1 MAKASVKASAKASPK
16 NGEKAVTS
24 GPAKFR
30 LVTRSDFDGLVCG
43 ILLRELDMISDVKFV
58 HPKDVQDGKVELS
71 RQDITTNL
79 PYDPRVHL
87 AFDHHAS
94 ELKRVGQAANYVTDP
109 ASPSAARVVYRHF
122 GGADRFQNVSDEMM
136 QAVDQAD
143 SAQYELSDITRPAGW
158 TLLNFI
164 MDPRTGLGR
173 FKEFRVS
180 NYQLMMDLMS
190 YCRDKSIH
198 EILKHPDVKER
209 VDLYFDHEPHF
220 NDQIVRCGR
229 ANKNLV
235 VLDLRREETIY
246 AGNRFMIYALNPKCN
261 ISMHV
266 MWGKE
271 KQNTVFA
278 VGKSILKR
286 DSRTHVGELM
296 LKYGGG
302 GHAAAGTCQVA
313 NEEAERVKQELVAV
327 ITADG

>member
-1 MAKASVKASAKASPK
+1 MAKASAKASPK
-16 NGEKAVTS
+16 SSPKAAKAE
-24 GPAKFR
+24 GKKFR

-43 ILLRELDMISDVKFV
+43 ILLRELGMIADVKFV

-71 RQDITTNL
+71 DSDITTNL

-94 ELKRVGQAANYVTDP
+94 EVKRVGKSQNYITNP
-109 ASPSAARVVYRHF
+109 NAPSAARVVYQHF
-122 GGADRFQNVSDEMM
+122 GGRERFPKVSEEMM
-136 QAVDQAD
+136 LAVDQAD
-143 SAQYELSDITRPAGW
+143 SAQYDLEDISRPRGW

-173 FKEFRVS
+173 FKEFKVA
-180 NYQLMMDLMS
+180 NYQLMMDLMG
-190 YCRDKSIH
+190 YCRDKSID
-198 EILKHPDVKER
+198 EILKHPDVRER
-209 VDLYFDHEPHF
+209 IDLYREHEHLF
-220 NDQIVRCGR
+220 NDQLVRCGR
-229 ANKNLV
+229 MNKNLL
-235 VLDLRREETIY
+235 VLDLRKEDVIY
-246 AGNRFMIYALNPKCN
+246 AGNRFMCYALFPKAN

-286 DSRTHVGELM
+286 DSKTNVGELM

-302 GHAAAGTCQVA
+302 GHIAAGTCQLP
-313 NEEAERVKQELVAV
+313 NDQAEKVKLELVTA

>member
-1 MAKASVKASAKASPK
+1 MAKASVKASEKSSKAEPK
-16 NGEKAVTS
+16 
-24 GPAKFR
+24 KFR

-71 RQDITTNL
+71 KSDITTNL
-79 PYDPRVHL
+79 PYDARVHL

-94 ELKRVGQAANYVTDP
+94 ELKRVGKAENYVTNP
-109 ASPSAARVVYRHF
+109 LAPSAARVVYSHF
-122 GGADRFQNVSDEMM
+122 GGRERFAHVSDEMM
-136 QAVDQAD
+136 EAVDQAD
-143 SAQYELSDITRPAGW
+143 SAQYALADITRPTGW

-173 FKEFRVS
+173 FKEFKVA
-180 NYQLMMDLMS
+180 NYQLMMDLMG
-190 YCRDKSIH
+190 YCRDKSIE

-209 VDLYFDHEPHF
+209 VDLYFEHEPLF
-220 NDQIVRCGR
+220 NDQLVRCGR
-229 ANKNLV
+229 MNKNLL
-235 VLDLRREETIY
+235 VLDLRKEETIY
-246 AGNRFMIYALNPKCN
+246 AGNRFMCYALNAKCN

-286 DSRTHVGELM
+286 DSKTMVGDLM

-313 NEEAERVKQELVAV
+313 NDQAEKVKQELVAA
-327 ITADG
+327 ITTDG